1 MRATQLLR
9 GSPRRKAI
17 AGIAAA
23 ITVLTSFFVIQ
34 GFADATTTTAPPTHG
49 LAVGPTDPSNG
60 FPVWYK
66 DSNNLNVGLC
76 LDDTNPM
83 CGLSAADG
91 IDVNQP
97 VSFPDN
103 FPAETFY
110 QLANSN
116 ITLPG
121 GANALFVG
129 AVEAGFNTP
138 DPTPDQQHTF
148 GRIRIR
154 ITTPTTGHYVV
165 THPYGVDEFDVTD
178 SATRNINFTEDIGIG
193 TPGDFTGA
201 LGSRIDPFLRWDTGL
216 VTGPDGASYLGD
228 PAVAHAVTGSSLG
241 TNFFRIDGPDI
252 GGPGVNTIQTNLF
265 NVQGR
270 LSTNNGV
277 APVAVTYTRT
287 TTTGGFIDVFARSE
301 PNQVIQVSGTGIA
314 GTTLKGDAATDP
326 GVSGNYFAR
335 AAFTGASPPTSV
347 NITNASDRPVT
358 KKSVTVTD
366 QVTLTKVTYNA
377 DTGDVKVAATSSD
390 TATPPTLSVVGFG
403 AVLVNGNA
411 TFKLGAD
418 QQPPAFITVT
428 STKGGTDTAPV
439 IVSGAAFPAD
449 PVTAVAPPTLTVQ
462 QGQQVQL
469 DGSGSL
475 NATGFSWAQVAG
487 TPAVTLTN
495 ANTAIASFTA
505 PSTATTLTFRLTV
518 QGPGGPQTA
527 DTVVTVQPVAPP
539 VANAGQPQTV
549 LVGNT
554 VTLDGSASTGA
565 SSFQWS
571 QTGGTPVTLS
581 STTAVKPTFKM
592 PNTTNPLVFQL
603 TVTGPGG
610 TDVSTVQI
618 SPTADVLTTTQV
630 EFRTDKAEWR
640 VAGTTQVTSGN
651 TITVH
656 IGNSLSGPVLGTAS
670 PDALGVWSIRLTG
683 PVPDATRTISIE
695 SSRGGLLLAVPINV
709 RN

>member
-1 MRATQLLR
+1 MRATHLLR
-9 GSPRRKAI
+9 GSPRRKAV

-23 ITVLTSFFVIQ
+23 ITVLTSVFVIQ
-34 GFADATTTTAPPTHG
+34 GFADATTTTAPTTHL
-49 LAVGPTDPSNG
+49 LAVGPTDPTNG
-60 FPVWYK
+60 YPVWYK

-76 LDDTNPM
+76 LDVDNPF
-83 CGLSAADG
+83 CNIAADVP
-91 IDVNQP
+91 DPTQP

-103 FPAETFY
+103 FPEETFY
-110 QLANSN
+110 QLAQSQLD
-116 ITLPG
+116 LPNG
-121 GANALFVG
+121 TS
-129 AVEAGFNTP
+129 AVLDDNLEAAFNTAE
-138 DPTPDQQHTF
+138 PTDGQQIVF
-148 GRIRIR
+148 GRVRIR

-178 SATRNINFTEDIGIG
+178 TATRNINFVEDIGIG
-193 TPGDFTGA
+193 SPGDFTGA
-201 LGSRIDPFLRWDTGL
+201 LGSRINPFLRWDTGL

-228 PAVAHAVTGSSLG
+228 PNTPHAVTGSELN

-252 GGPGVNTIQTNLF
+252 GGTGINTIQTNLF
-265 NVQGR
+265 TTQGR
-270 LSTNNGV
+270 VSTNNGV
-277 APVAVTYTRT
+277 APTAVTYTRS
-287 TTTGGFIDVFARSE
+287 TTTGGFLDVFARSE
-301 PNQVIQVSGTGIA
+301 PNQVIQVSGTGVA

-347 NITNASDRPVT
+347 NITNTSDRPVT

-366 QVTLTKVTYNA
+366 QVTLTKVTYDA
-377 DTGDVKVAATSSD
+377 DTGNVKVAATSSD
-390 TATPPTLSVVGFG
+390 TAVPPTLKVVGFG
-403 AVLVNGNA
+403 ATLVAGNA
-411 TFKLGAD
+411 TFKIGVD
-418 QQPPAFITVT
+418 KQPPAFITVT
-428 STKGGTDTAPV
+428 SSKGGTDTAPV
-439 IVSGAAFPAD
+439 NVTGAAFPAD
-449 PVTAVAPPTLTVQ
+449 PVTAVAPPTMTVQ

-469 DGSGSL
+469 DGSASL

-487 TPAVTLTN
+487 TPAVTLNN

-539 VANAGQPQTV
+539 VSNAGPAQTV

-565 SSFQWS
+565 TSFQWS
-571 QTGGTPVTLS
+571 QTGGTAVTLS

-592 PNTTNPLVFQL
+592 PNTTNPLIFQL

-610 TDVSTVQI
+610 TDVSSVQI
-618 SPTADVLTTTQV
+618 NPQADVLTTTRV
-630 EFRTDKAEWR
+630 ELRTDKNEWR
-640 VAGTTQVTSGN
+640 VEGTAQVTTGN

-656 IGNSLSGPVLGTAS
+656 IGSTLSGPVLGIAS
-670 PDALGVWSIRLTG
+670 PDALGVWSVRLSGG
-683 PVPDATRTISIE
+683 PNADATRTVSIE
-695 SSRGGLLLAVPINV
+695 SSRGGVLLAVPINV